1 MDLTTKTIIGL
12 EGLISPEIFLVI
24 CFTVLGAMVTLISIS
39 SSLTKE
45 VRQSLF
51 FNYYIKSNFSIIFL
65 TAFIVLF
72 LSGIIAAAIRFQGSG
87 ILLSV
92 FVVLLFYSSVS
103 VVLVFVYA
111 LNRRWLYRE
120 LFKQFKKIIQRKK
133 KARTK
138 AQLKPLDDFVKNLT
152 YIETRSCDFIE
163 EIDFIKNVSRVAL
176 KTNNGDI
183 LDQFFE
189 QLKNIEDPRFFGK
202 LRNSLRYLIQEYFN
216 DLRIVTNLQKIY
228 TGLLIHSF
236 WKTKEF
242 DENLNTDRFT
252 IRYSFDVQY
261 VHTYKKTNDK
271 EWIKDYE
278 GLAVNTINRMFNLC
292 WQIIYLDIRPKY
304 KKRYLTEQ
312 IGSMVKIL
320 EYYNPIH
327 EEDFLENYNH
337 LKYKEKLSKNEKNSL
352 ELVDEKVKIIK
363 DLKEVLWDRVS
374 ELFYLILYEIDLGT
388 LQKDFFETIR
398 EIFRIDEF
406 KKQYYSD
413 RVSRDL
419 KFLNYNRFQGGAQ
432 SIAPFNFTKY
442 KLLLSLYQYV
452 QTGYLDVAQYSD
464 EHFSQHK
471 VSDFRNQVNGL
482 HPDFVGKCFDIEM
495 EKLTEFKKKV
505 EKEAG
510 NKVKTLEK
518 NKREYIANTDLKE
531 EFVKEFKS
539 DCKEYWNKNQKFL
552 KRFLKYTEK
561 EGGNKIKNFFRQ
573 YTLYDKEWFLDSFDK
588 TISLYR
594 SHGKDFGKIQ
604 VESKRKAILSK
615 IDKMLNEESYN
626 DDKIIIKDLYA
637 DLKKLIVKNK
647 EYFLFYNWD
656 LGKKIIEI
664 PDIKGERDE
673 GIAYSLEINNSKVHL
688 CLEKIENSLLFV
700 KDSFILE
707 QFKEGYEDMKET
719 LVVKIEEIKDKKE
732 IEIIK
737 KNSKGKYKTDEDVK
751 QKVKLKI
758 AEKFN
763 IKRSK
768 GASFVRLKV

>member
-65 TAFIVLF
+65 IAFIVLF

-87 ILLSV
+87 ILLSI

-133 KARTK
+133 KTCTK
-138 AQLKPLDDFVKNLT
+138 SQLKPLDDFVKNLT

-176 KTNNGDI
+176 KTNNGDM
-183 LDQFFE
+183 LDQFFD
-189 QLKNIEDPRFFGK
+189 QLKNIEDPRFFSK
-202 LRNSLRYLIQEYFN
+202 LRNSLRYLIQDYFN
-216 DLRIVTNLQKIY
+216 DLRIVTNLQKVY

-278 GLAVNTINRMFNLC
+278 GLAVNTISRMFNLC

-327 EEDFLENYNH
+327 EEDFLENYSH

-363 DLKEVLWDRVS
+363 DLKEVLWDKVS

-388 LQKDFFETIR
+388 LQKDFFEIIR

-406 KKQYYSD
+406 KKQYDSYK
-413 RVSRDL
+413 VSRDL

-482 HPDFVGKCFDIEM
+482 HPDFVGKYFDIEM

-505 EKEAG
+505 KKEAD

-531 EFVKEFKS
+531 EFVNKFKY

-552 KRFLKYTEK
+552 KMFLKYTEK
-561 EGGNKIKNFFRQ
+561 EGGNKIKNFFGQ
-573 YTLYDKEWFLDSFDK
+573 YIPYDKKWFLDSFDN
-588 TISLYR
+588 IGLYR
-594 SHGKDFGKIQ
+594 NHGKDFGKIQ

-626 DDKIIIKDLYA
+626 DDKIIIKDLYV
-637 DLKKLIVKNK
+637 DLKKLIVKDK

-656 LGKKIIEI
+656 LDKKITQIPEI
-664 PDIKGERDE
+664 KRERDE
-673 GIAYSLEINNSKVHL
+673 GIAYLEINNSKVYL
-688 CLEKIENSLLFV
+688 CLERIENSLLFE

-707 QFKEGYEDMKET
+707 QFKEGYESRKEPF
-719 LVVKIEEIKDKKE
+719 VVEVEEFKDKKE
-732 IEIIK
+732 IQDIIK
-737 KNSKGKYKTDEDVK
+737 SNDKFKTEEDVK
-751 QKVKLKI
+751 QRVKI
-758 AEKFN
+758 RTAEKFN